1 MSTIHRGVIL
11 LVAGLCLSPSPAGA
25 ATTVSLRVWA
35 PGLWT
40 APVDAGPGQPMWH
53 LLVDTGTTHT
63 ILSEAAARGAGL
75 AVVPGGRLLTA
86 AGAVEVGATRVP
98 MLRIGSRTRLDVPV
112 LVGDLSALGRDPR
125 IDGILGMDGLD
136 ADRVVLD
143 LVLSRLTLVDG
154 PGDDVARRGTVLPAR
169 RLGGRVIVDARLDGA
184 RRGLVLDSGAA
195 ATVVFEGDD
204 LGAVVDLRTAGGVT
218 GGRERRSE
226 LAVGGL
232 VIGPVRA
239 VRIRPPAVATGAE
252 GLLPAALF
260 ARIDI
265 DRVAGVVRVQ
275 PRR

>member
-1 MSTIHRGVIL
+1 MSTIPRIAWL
-11 LVAGLCLSPSPAGA
+11 LAASLCLWPSPAG

-40 APVDAGPGQPMWH
+40 APVDAGPGQPVWH
-53 LLVDTGTTHT
+53 LMVDTGTTHT
-63 ILSEAAARGAGL
+63 ILSEAAAREAGL
-75 AVVPGGRLLTA
+75 TVVPGGRLLTP
-86 AGAVEVGATRVP
+86 AGPIDVGATRVP
-98 MLRIGSRTRLDVPV
+98 VLRLGSRTRLDVPV
-112 LVGDLSALGRDPR
+112 LVADLSALGRDPR

-143 LVLSRLTLVDG
+143 LGLSRLTLVDG
-154 PGDDVARRGTVLPAR
+154 PGAEVARRGTVLPAR
-169 RLGGRVIVDARLDGA
+169 TLGGRVIVEAQIDGE

-195 ATVVFEGDD
+195 ATVVFDGEGP
-204 LGAVVDLRTAGGVT
+204 GAAVDLRTAGGVT
-218 GGRERRSE
+218 RARERRSE

-232 VIGPVRA
+232 VLGPVRA
-239 VRIRPPAVATGAE
+239 VRMRAPAVATGAE
-252 GLLPAALF
+252 GLLPAGLF

>member
-1 MSTIHRGVIL
+1 MSTIDRGVIL
-11 LVAGLCLSPSPAGA
+11 LVVGLGLSPSAGA
-25 ATTVSLRVWA
+25 ATTVSLRMWA

-75 AVVPGGRLLTA
+75 TVVPGGRLLTP

-169 RLGGRVIVDARLDGA
+169 TLGGRVIVDARVDGA
-184 RRGLVLDSGAA
+184 WRGLVLDSGAA
-195 ATVVFEGDD
+195 ATVVFDGDG
-204 LGAVVDLRTAGGVT
+204 LGAAVDLRTAGGVT

>member
-75 AVVPGGRLLTA
+75 AVVPGGRLLTP

-169 RLGGRVIVDARLDGA
+169 TLGGRVIVDARVDGA